1 MDAKSLRI
9 VYMGTPDF
17 AVMPLRALV
26 EAGYN
31 VVAVVT
37 TPDKPAGRGLK
48 VQESAVKQYAQAA
61 GLPILQPEKLRD
73 PAFLEALTAL
83 APDLGIVIAFRMLP
97 QVVWQLPQLGTFNLH
112 ASLLPQYRGAA
123 PINWAIINGE
133 TTTGVTTF
141 LLNAEIDKGAIL
153 GQRPV
158 AIGPEENAGSLHDR
172 LMVVGTELVLESVQK
187 IAAGDISPVEQA
199 QLESGKLRE
208 APKIFK
214 DDCRIRWDD
223 TTAAIHNRIRGLSPY
238 PTAWTELVNAQ
249 NERIGV
255 KIFVAK
261 MLLDRQES
269 NRSTAPATHP
279 ATPNGSPGTIRSDG
293 KTFIEVATRD
303 GALRI
308 DELQLSG
315 KKRMTTHDFLLGF
328 KEIDR
333 YHFE

>member
-26 EAGYN
+26 ESGYN

-97 QVVWQLPQLGTFNLH
+97 QVVWQLPRLGTFNLH

-133 TTTGVTTF
+133 ATTGVTTF

-158 AIGPEENAGSLHDR
+158 AIDPEENAGSLHDR
-172 LMVVGTELVLESVQK
+172 LMVAGTELVLESVQK
-187 IAAGDISPVEQA
+187 IAAGEVSPIEQA
-199 QLESGKLRE
+199 QLESGPLRE

-214 DDCRIRWDD
+214 DDCRIRWND
-223 TTAAIHNRIRGLSPY
+223 TAAAIHNRIRGLSPY
-238 PTAWTELVNAQ
+238 PTAWTELVSA

-255 KIFVAK
+255 KIFAAK
-261 MLLDRQES
+261 MLSDSQES
-269 NRSTAPATHP
+269 NLSTTPTTHP
-279 ATPNGSPGTIRSDG
+279 GAPSGSPGTIHSDN

-315 KKRMTTHDFLLGF
+315 KKRMTTRDFLLGF